1 MFHYEYFA
9 HRDGCHTQHS
19 QHQLTKFTKNRFVSR
34 TPHFLKF
41 EKDLVPLSIAA
52 HTVHAM
58 MLIHVCRLTTDIMS
72 QRNSICALAL
82 AYVSTHHLILGIP
95 EQDVI
100 TSIMNAYTTLP
111 VESTFVTL
119 YSGNYANPVYSVATI
134 CHQVRCLRWG
144 HPSLFHTATSL
155 LIWYKCSAW
164 EIYHTDLHGW
174 NL

>member
-1 MFHYEYFA
+1 MFNRQFSNKNQTNIYLTIPISSA
-9 HRDGCHTQHS
+9 TQKGKNAFNGSPWQQLCFITSTLPTGTGVTLNTHS
-19 QHQLTKFTKNRFVSR
+19 INWQNLQKNRFVSR

-82 AYVSTHHLILGIP
+82 AYVSTHHLILGIT

-119 YSGNYANPVYSVATI
+119 YSGN
-134 CHQVRCLRWG
+134 
-144 HPSLFHTATSL
+144 
-155 LIWYKCSAW
+155 
-164 EIYHTDLHGW
+164 
-174 NL
+174 

>member
-1 MFHYEYFA
+1 MFNWQFSNKKQTNICLTIPIASATQKRQKCVQWFTLTTTMFHYEYFA
-9 HRDGCHTQHS
+9 LRDGCHTQHS
-19 QHQLTKFTKNRFVSR
+19 QHELTKFTKYRFVSR

-72 QRNSICALAL
+72 QRNSICVLAL
-82 AYVSTHHLILGIP
+82 AYISTYHLILGIT
-95 EQDVI
+95 EQGVI

-119 YSGNYANPVYSVATI
+119 YSGN
-134 CHQVRCLRWG
+134 
-144 HPSLFHTATSL
+144 
-155 LIWYKCSAW
+155 
-164 EIYHTDLHGW
+164 
-174 NL
+174 